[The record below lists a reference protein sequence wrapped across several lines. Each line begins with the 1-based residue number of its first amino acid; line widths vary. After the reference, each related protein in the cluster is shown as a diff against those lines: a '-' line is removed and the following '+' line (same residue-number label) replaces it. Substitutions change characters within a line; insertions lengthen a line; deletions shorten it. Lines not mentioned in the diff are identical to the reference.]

1 VADQPT
7 PPVTPGA
14 TTEEPSPGS
23 LRLRKYIP
31 ITVEEKL
38 TFTLFRASIADI
50 SATGIRIITSEYLS
64 KGTRWVVTMKTAP
77 NLTLK
82 TEVRWVKSDADPQA
96 RPGAP
101 PQFQVGMQF
110 MDMTPDDQKRIASFL
125 DFEKQR
131 AT

>member
-1 VADQPT
+1 VASDQPT
-7 PPVTPGA
+7 PLA
-14 TTEEPSPGS
+14 AQATEEASPGS

-64 KGTRWVVTMKTAP
+64 KGTRWVVTMKSAP
-77 NLTLK
+77 HLTLK
-82 TEVRWVKSDADPQA
+82 AEVRWVKSDADPA
-96 RPGAP
+96 RPGAT

-110 MDMTPDDQKRIASFL
+110 IEMTADDTKRIASFL